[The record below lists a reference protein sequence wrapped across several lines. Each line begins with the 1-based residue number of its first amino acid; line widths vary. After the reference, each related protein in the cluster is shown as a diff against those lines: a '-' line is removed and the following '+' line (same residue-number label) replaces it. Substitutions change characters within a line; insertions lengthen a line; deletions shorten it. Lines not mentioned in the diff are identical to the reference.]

1 MKTEVE
7 DMTSDSVCEGTG
19 SSLGAPE
26 TTGGLIGPEMSPS
39 VMECGGC
46 GERVRERTVLCVGG
60 RTWHSRC
67 LRCCACARPLHDQHS
82 CFLKGMRLYCKHDY
96 ALTFGA
102 KCAKCGRS
110 VGAGDWVRRARERV
124 YHLACFAC
132 DACSRQLSTGEQF
145 ALLDARLLCKAHYLD
160 VVEGNNTS
168 SDGGDSESGHKSGN
182 KAKRVRTTFTEEQL
196 SVLQAN
202 FQLDSNPDGQ
212 DLERIAHVT
221 GLSKRVTQVWFQNSR
236 ARQKKHL
243 HTGKMKGQH
252 VHQSPPNSTASTG
265 DFGRHINLHLTYS
278 FQHQQQHH
286 HGQQQPQLS
295 PATCKSPTPSIY
307 HNHGL
312 LSIATPSTLSSG
324 SEQSM
329 DELSQDSMMLSMPNE
344 V

>member
-1 MKTEVE
+1 MKTEIE
-7 DMTSDSVCEGTG
+7 ADTECPDSILCSNNNNNTTNNNNNNVPSIKKGGGGGIVSSEGHDG
-19 SSLGAPE
+19 M
-26 TTGGLIGPEMSPS
+26 EMD
-39 VMECGGC
+39 CGGC
-46 GERVRERTVLCVGG
+46 GESVRERTVLCVGG

-67 LRCCACARPLHDQHS
+67 LKCCACARPLHDQHS
-82 CFLKGMRLYCKHDY
+82 CFLRGMRLYCRHDY

-168 SDGGDSESGHKSGN
+168 SSEDCDSEHGGKGSKT
-182 KAKRVRTTFTEEQL
+182 KRVRTTFTEEQL

-236 ARQKKHL
+236 ARQKKHS
-243 HTGKMKGQH
+243 GKIKTQMH
-252 VHQSPPNSTASTG
+252 HSPPM
-265 DFGRHINLHLTYS
+265 
-278 FQHQQQHH
+278 QHH
-286 HGQQQPQLS
+286 PGDL
-295 PATCKSPTPSIY
+295 Y
-307 HNHGL
+307 
-312 LSIATPSTLSSG
+312 SSG
-324 SEQSM
+324 VSMVGAYLGGYQGGSAGSESPGSPM
-329 DELSQDSMMLSMPNE
+329 TPLTPLTPLTPTTPNHLQAQFCHQAG
-344 V
+344 

>member
-1 MKTEVE
+1 MKTEIE
-7 DMTSDSVCEGTG
+7 TETESSDVLLCPNNNNNIASIKKNIIVNNNNNSI
-19 SSLGAPE
+19 SSGHSDQSND
-26 TTGGLIGPEMSPS
+26 GMEMD
-39 VMECGGC
+39 CGGC
-46 GERVRERTVLCVGG
+46 GESIRERTVLCVGG
-60 RTWHSRC
+60 RSWHSGC
-67 LRCCACARPLHDQHS
+67 LKCCACSRPLHDQHS
-82 CFLKGMRLYCKHDY
+82 CFLRGMRLYCRHDY

-168 SDGGDSESGHKSGN
+168 SSEDCDSEHGGKGSKT
-182 KAKRVRTTFTEEQL
+182 KRVRTTFTEEQL

-236 ARQKKHL
+236 ARQKKHS
-243 HTGKMKGQH
+243 GKIKTQMH
-252 VHQSPPNSTASTG
+252 HSPP
-265 DFGRHINLHLTYS
+265 L
-278 FQHQQQHH
+278 QHH
-286 HGQQQPQLS
+286 PGEQLYPGGVS
-295 PATCKSPTPSIY
+295 MVGSYLGGYQGAGS
-307 HNHGL
+307 
-312 LSIATPSTLSSG
+312 AG
-324 SEQSM
+324 SESPGSPMTPLTPLTPMTPTTPTHHLQA
-329 DELSQDSMMLSMPNE
+329 QFCHQGT
-344 V
+344 

>member
-1 MKTEVE
+1 MERKITEVE
-7 DMTSDSVCEGTG
+7 DVAAEVCTGAGQNAAPPTGVGTEIPTG
-19 SSLGAPE
+19 SA
-26 TTGGLIGPEMSPS
+26 T
-39 VMECGGC
+39 MECGGC
-46 GERVRERTVLCVGG
+46 GDRVRERTVLCVGG

-82 CFLKGMRLYCKHDY
+82 CFLRGMRLYCRHDY
-96 ALTFGA
+96 AMAFGA

-168 SDGGDSESGHKSGN
+168 SDEGGDSESGHKGGN

-243 HTGKMKGQH
+243 HTGKLKGQH
-252 VHQSPPNSTASTG
+252 VHQSPPNSVSPATG

-278 FQHQQQHH
+278 FQHQQHQLS
-286 HGQQQPQLS
+286 QQPQLS
-295 PATCKSPTPSIY
+295 PATCKSPTPSLY
-307 HNHGL
+307 HNH
-312 LSIATPSTLSSG
+312 G